1 MFADLKWSLE
11 SIVCVPSDEV
21 LKQKLG
27 VCEVG
32 SVVLERLSVASNKSL
47 LEVGRPPDEL
57 LHVLGLEHVLS
68 LTDELISSH
77 LDVLIKEVASK
88 YLLSVLSVHK
98 LGVHESVTHDGLGDK
113 LEVLVVEEHVVVI
126 EEQEGHN

>member
-32 SVVLERLSVASNKSL
+32 SVVLERLSVASDQSL
-47 LEVGRPPDEL
+47 LEISRVPDPSF
-57 LHVLGLEHVLS
+57 HVFTSEHVLS
-68 LTDELISSH
+68 LGDEFVSSH
-77 LDVLIKEVASK
+77 LNILIKEITSK
-88 YLLSVLSVHK
+88 NLLSIFIVYQLRVE
-98 LGVHESVTHDGLGDK
+98 ESVS
-113 LEVLVVEEHVVVI
+113 
-126 EEQEGHN
+126 